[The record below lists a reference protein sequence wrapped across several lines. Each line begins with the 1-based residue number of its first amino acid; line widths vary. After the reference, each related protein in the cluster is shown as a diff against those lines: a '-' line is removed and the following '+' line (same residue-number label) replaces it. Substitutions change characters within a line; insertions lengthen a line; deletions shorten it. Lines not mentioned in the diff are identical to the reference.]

1 MAVIIKLRNRY
12 NDNVELELVDEKE
25 NTYKFNYNY
34 PGFLR
39 VIYSDSEFSK
49 IEAIDPSG
57 GPYLSNGGTYS
68 GIKKDG
74 DKSEDI
80 SFTVDSIYED
90 SGYFLKITVF
100 QK

>member
-1 MAVIIKLRNRY
+1 MTGTIIKLRNRY

-25 NTYKFNYNY
+25 NTYKFNY

-39 VIYSDSEFSK
+39 VIYSDAEFSK
-49 IEAIDPSG
+49 VEAIDPSG
-57 GPYLSNGGTYS
+57 GPYLSIGGTY
-68 GIKKDG
+68 GGVKKDG
-74 DKSEDI
+74 NKSEDV